1 MQSDIFVYAKEY
13 FHPFNPTP
21 LQYKP
26 LILVGPSGVGK
37 FTLIKEALKK
47 YGNLFELKRSITTRP
62 IRDFEKGKE
71 NFQFT
76 TKEEF
81 KKMIDSGLLIEY

>member
-1 MQSDIFVYAKEY
+1 MYAKEY

-37 FTLIKEALKK
+37 HTLVSEAITK
-47 YGNLFELKRSITTRP
+47 YGNLFERKKSVTTRKQ
-62 IRDFEKGKE
+62 RENEKGQDS
-71 NFQFT
+71 FLYVT
-76 TKEEF
+76 PEEF
-81 KKMIDSGLLIEY
+81 KQMVDTN

>member
-1 MQSDIFVYAKEY
+1 MYAKEY

-37 FTLIKEALKK
+37 FTLVQESIRK
-47 YGNLFELKRSITTRP
+47 YGNLFELKKSTTTRK
-62 IRDFEKGKE
+62 RQANEKGSN
-71 NFQFT
+71 NFQFVT
-76 TKEEF
+76 PEEF
-81 KKMIDSGLLIEY
+81 

>member
-1 MQSDIFVYAKEY
+1 VYAKEY

-37 FTLIKEALKK
+37 HTLVSEAIKK
-47 YGNLFELKRSITTRP
+47 YGSLFERKKSVTTREP
-62 IRDFEKGKE
+62 RTIEKGAE
-71 NFQFT
+71 NFTFVSR
-76 TKEEF
+76 
-81 KKMIDSGLLIEY
+81 D